1 MPEERPYQQ
10 QFIADAYA
18 SAEESNIVL
27 GVMAC
32 GLGKLTVASQMI
44 VDHIEAGLRSYF
56 IVNLDCLIDQAHDR
70 MVAAGVPE
78 DQIGFIK
85 AGHKEKRS
93 ALVQIASIQT
103 MLRREWFY
111 NYPPDFAVW
120 DECHLVWSHK
130 LAKKLLALWREC
142 FHFGN
147 TATPWRMSRK
157 DSLLFQTQALV
168 CGPTPQWAIENGYLV
183 PTDYYSLRD
192 AQADLNGVRIVRGD
206 YDLAT
211 LAARTDREELI
222 EKMVANWRRFAE
234 GKRTG
239 IFTVNVAHSHHVAE
253 VFCSHGITAA
263 AIDGK
268 TSQAE
273 RRRLYAEFR
282 AGTTLVLVSC
292 GVLSVGFDEP
302 AMECAILARA
312 SKSVSLIWQQIGRAQ
327 RTSRPTG
334 KKRAIVLDMAGVL
347 TRLPVPESLTHYALQ
362 APPEGGGGAGGSV
375 KPCPTVEET
384 GCPGMSW
391 GFEKTCCVCGAEFPP
406 AIADDHDGE
415 LSRLVLADNDRAE
428 KAERR
433 LKKSLGKYKKQALK
447 FGRDPSWAS
456 KAFFSEHRTA
466 PLQVWH
472 LGAVFG
478 EEPSDADGQAFAL
491 YLEQVRRRR
500 GLDRTWLELRME
512 EEFGDRLNWRPVL
525 EDMAGMGLVA

>member
-1 MPEERPYQQ
+1 MPEERLYQK
-10 QFIADAYA
+10 QFIAEAYA
-18 SAEESNIVL
+18 AAEDNNIVL

-44 VDHIEAGLRSYF
+44 AHHIEAGLRSYF
-56 IVNLDCLIDQAHDR
+56 IVNLDCLIDQARDR
-70 MVAAGVPE
+70 MVSAGVPE

-85 AGHKEKRS
+85 AGHPERRS

-103 MLRREWFY
+103 MLRRQWFY

-130 LAKKLLALWREC
+130 LAKKLLAQWTEC

-168 CGPTPQWAIENGYLV
+168 CGPTPQWAIDNGYLV
-183 PTDYYSLRD
+183 PTAYYSLRD

-222 EKMVANWRRFAE
+222 EKMVANWRTYAN
-234 GKRTG
+234 GLRTG
-239 IFTVNVAHSHHVAE
+239 VFTVNVAHSHHVAE
-253 VFCSHGITAA
+253 VFNRHGITAA
-263 AIDGK
+263 AIDGS
-268 TSQAE
+268 TSQKE

-302 AMECAILARA
+302 AMACCILARG
-312 SKSVSLIWQQIGRAQ
+312 SLSISLIWQQIGRAQ
-327 RTSRPTG
+327 RTSAATG
-334 KKRAIVLDMAGVL
+334 KERAIVLDMCGVL
-347 TRLPVPESLTHYALQ
+347 TRLPVPESLTHYELQ
-362 APPEGGGGAGGSV
+362 APPDGAGSSGGSM
-375 KPCPTVEET
+375 KECPTVAET

-391 GFEKTCCVCGAEFPP
+391 GFAKVCSCCGAEFPP
-406 AIADDHDGE
+406 KIPDDHDGE
-415 LSRLVLADNDRAE
+415 LSRLVLAADDQAA

-433 LKKSLGKYKKQALK
+433 LRKSLGRLKKQALK
-447 FGRDPSWAS
+447 TGRDPAWAS
-456 KAFFSEHRTA
+456 KAFYGEHRTA
-466 PLQVWH
+466 PKADWH

-478 EEPSDADGQAFAL
+478 DKPTEADGQTFAV
-491 YLEQVRRRR
+491 YLEGVRKRR
-500 GLDRTWLELRME
+500 GLDRDWLERRME
-512 EEFGDRLNWRPVL
+512 EEFGTTLCWSSVL
-525 EDMAGMGLVA
+525 EQCHDLGLVA

>member
-1 MPEERPYQQ
+1 MPEERAYQA
-10 QFIADAYA
+10 QFIADSYTA
-18 SAEESNIVL
+18 AEENNIVL

-44 VDHIEAGLRSYF
+44 CHHIEAGLRSYF
-56 IVNLDCLIDQAHDR
+56 IVNLDCLIDQARDR
-70 MVAAGVPE
+70 MLGAGVPE
-78 DQIGFIK
+78 EQIGFIK
-85 AGHKEKRS
+85 AGHPEKRS

-103 MLRREWFY
+103 MLRRKWFY

-130 LAKKLLALWREC
+130 LAKKLLAEWSEC

-168 CGPTPQWAIENGYLV
+168 CGPTPQWAIDNGYLV

-222 EKMVANWRRFAE
+222 EKMVANWRRYAD

-253 VFCSHGITAA
+253 IFRKHGISAA
-263 AIDGK
+263 AIDGS
-268 TSQAE
+268 TSQSE

-327 RTSRPTG
+327 RTSAATG
-334 KKRAIVLDMAGVL
+334 KERAIVLDMCGVL
-347 TRLPVPESLTHYALQ
+347 TRLPVPESLTHYQLQ
-362 APPEGGGGAGGSV
+362 APPDGAGGAGGSM
-375 KPCPTVEET
+375 KECPTVAET

-391 GFEKTCCVCGAEFPP
+391 SFAKVCSCCGAEFPP
-406 AIADDHDGE
+406 KIDDSHDGE
-415 LSRLVLADNDRAE
+415 LSRLVLAANEQAE
-428 KAERR
+428 KTERR

-447 FGRDPSWAS
+447 FKRDPGWAS
-456 KAFFSEHRTA
+456 RAFYFEHRTA
-466 PLQVWH
+466 PQQAWH
-472 LGAVFG
+472 LGAVYG
-478 EEPSDADGQAFAL
+478 ESPSESDGQAFAV
-491 YLEQVRRRR
+491 YLEGVRTRR
-500 GLDRTWLELRME
+500 GLDREWLDRRME
-512 EEFGDRLNWRPVL
+512 EEFGTALDWRAVL
-525 EDMAGMGLVA
+525 DDCAAMGLVA